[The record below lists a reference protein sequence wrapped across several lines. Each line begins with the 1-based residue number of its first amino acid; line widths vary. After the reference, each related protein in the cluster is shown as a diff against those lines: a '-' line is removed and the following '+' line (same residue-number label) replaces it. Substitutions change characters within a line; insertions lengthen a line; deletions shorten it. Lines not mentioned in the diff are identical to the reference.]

1 MEPRRQGDPLKVHSE
16 VGAAAGLE
24 PRAPSAQPA
33 VLQSTEPRPERTG
46 TLQECQRCVETDSP
60 RAWAREG
67 DNEPSSEAA
76 KENTESL
83 ELHLSEKIEGC
94 SPSKGQE
101 SGGGHEHPG
110 SPRTIHPPLLLG
122 RPNPEQLGS

>member
-1 MEPRRQGDPLKVHSE
+1 MEPGGEGDPLKVHSE
-16 VGAAAGLE
+16 VKALAGLE
-24 PRAPSAQPA
+24 SRAPSVKPA
-33 VLQSTEPRPERTG
+33 ALQSTEPRPEQTG
-46 TLQECQRCVETDSP
+46 TLQECQRCVETNSP

-67 DNEPSSEAA
+67 NQEPSLEA
-76 KENTESL
+76 KKNTESL
-83 ELHLSEKIEGC
+83 DLHLSEKIEGC

-101 SGGGHEHPG
+101 SGGGHERPG